1 MTTPNAPAAA
11 DDDPLSRRATA
22 LSRFARRLLAAEPDL
37 LPAASLARPFTADEM
52 RARLAG
58 ANVGGDAAL
67 QRALRD
73 LRKRVILRVIARDL
87 GGVATLDE
95 VMTTVTALAD
105 IAIAAAVAHLEREF
119 AAQYGEP
126 LAAEGGPAQHLHV
139 VAMGKLGG
147 RELNVS
153 SDIDLVFVYPEDGET
168 GGARKLSNHE
178 YFIRFSRRLIAL
190 LNEMTADGYVFRVD
204 MRLRPLGGDGPLAV
218 SFGMLENYFITQGRE
233 WERYAWIKARVVCG
247 DRAQELADL
256 ARPFVFRRHL
266 DYSAFESMRGLHQE
280 IRREVERRDI
290 LDNIKLGPG
299 GIREIEF
306 IVQLFQ
312 LVRGG
317 HDVMLRQPPTL
328 AVLPLLAERQ
338 LLPAAAVQDLREAY
352 VFLRDLEH
360 RLQYLDDKQTQTLP
374 TLAED
379 QALIAAAMNFTNFD
393 ELRAELERHR
403 GNVTSQFESIFA
415 TSENTAHPLAAL
427 WHGDNPEESLTV
439 LRGLGYA
446 NPQRAL
452 ERIGA
457 LRDSSRVRQM
467 PQASQAR
474 MEQLVPQVIATVAK
488 LARPDPTLAR
498 MLNLLESISRRA
510 AYLAL
515 LLQYP
520 QTIERG
526 ARLASASPWAAEYL
540 ARYPI
545 LLDEL
550 LDERTLHAPPVWAQL
565 KTLLRT
571 RLDEAADD
579 SERQMDALRHFKHA
593 QTLHLLAQDL
603 AGELALEKLSDHLS
617 DLADLILEE
626 ALRIVWQGLRT
637 RHREQ
642 PRFAIIAYGKLGGK
656 ELGYASDLDMIFLYD
671 DAAPEAPENY
681 ARLAQRINH
690 WLTSMTAAGI
700 LYETDL
706 RLRPDGAS
714 GMLVSPVAGFA
725 DYQREHAW
733 VWEHQALTRARGV
746 AGDAGIAQSFDHI
759 RGEVLRRRRVLPALR
774 EEVVTMRNKM
784 LAAHPNASGLFDI
797 KHDHGGLIDVEFIV
811 QYLVLGHSHQ
821 HAELVANVGNLALL
835 KLAARLGLIAADD
848 ALAVHDAYRRFRQLQ
863 HALRLQGDKYA
874 RVEARTLAREISA
887 VKKLWSG
894 VLGAAPPAGQ

>member
-1 MTTPNAPAAA
+1 MTTPNARTAAG
-11 DDDPLSRRATA
+11 DDPLIARASL
-22 LSRFARRLLAAEPDL
+22 LSRFARRLLAAAPDL
-37 LPAASLARPFTADEM
+37 LPVAELVRPFTVDEM
-52 RARLAG
+52 RARLA
-58 ANVGGDAAL
+58 AMPADSDAAL
-67 QRALRD
+67 MQALRD

-95 VMTTVTALAD
+95 VVTTVTALAD
-105 IAIAAAVAHLEREF
+105 IAIVTSVAHLEREF
-119 AAQYGEP
+119 ALQYGEP
-126 LAAEGGPAQHLHV
+126 AAEGGGPVQHLHV

-147 RELNVS
+147 AELNVS
-153 SDIDLVFVYPEDGET
+153 SDIDLVFVYPDDGET
-168 GGARKLSNHE
+168 RGARTLSNHE
-178 YFIRFSRRLIAL
+178 FFIRFARRLIAL

-204 MRLRPLGGDGPLAV
+204 MRLRPLGSDGPLAV

-280 IRREVERRDI
+280 VRREVERRDI

-317 HDVMLRQPPTL
+317 HDALLRQPPTL
-328 AVLPLLAERQ
+328 TVLPLLEERN

-352 VFLRDLEH
+352 VFLRNLEH

-374 TLAED
+374 TTEED
-379 QALIAAAMNFTNFD
+379 QALIATAMNYPDFD
-393 ELRAELERHR
+393 ALRAELDRHR
-403 GNVTSQFESIFA
+403 GNVTRQFENIFA
-415 TSENTAHPLAAL
+415 TAENDAHPLAAL
-427 WHGDNPEESLTV
+427 WHGGGTVEPLTV
-439 LRGLGYA
+439 LRDLGYSD
-446 NPQRAL
+446 PQRAL
-452 ERIGA
+452 ERIAA

-467 PQASQAR
+467 PQASQTR

-488 LARPDPTLAR
+488 LPHPDATLER
-498 MLNLLESISRRA
+498 MLTLLESISRRE

-526 ARLASASPWAAEYL
+526 ARLASASPWAAQYL

-550 LDERTLHAPPVWAQL
+550 LDARTLHAPPVWAAL
-565 KTLLRT
+565 KTQLRT

-603 AGELALEKLSDHLS
+603 AGELPLEKLSDHLS
-617 DLADLILEE
+617 YLADLILAEVM
-626 ALRIVWQGLRT
+626 RIVWHGLRT
-637 RHREQ
+637 RHRDE
-642 PRFAIIAYGKLGGK
+642 PRFAIVAYGKLGGK
-656 ELGYASDLDMIFLYD
+656 ELGYASDLDIIFLYD

-690 WLTSMTAAGI
+690 WLTSMTAAGT

-714 GMLVSPVAGFA
+714 GLLVSSLEGFT
-725 DYQREHAW
+725 DYQRAHAW
-733 VWEHQALTRARGV
+733 VWEHQALTRARCV
-746 AGDAGIAQSFDHI
+746 AGDAGIARSCDDI
-759 RGEVLRRRRVLPALR
+759 RGEVLRRPRELPALR
-774 EEVVTMRNKM
+774 DEVAAMRNQM
-784 LAAHPNASGLFDI
+784 LAAHPNTSGLFDI
-797 KHDHGGLIDVEFIV
+797 KHDRGGLIDVEFIV
-811 QYLVLGHSHQ
+811 QYLVLGHAHR
-821 HAELVANVGNLALL
+821 HAELLGNIGNLALL
-835 KLAARLGLIAADD
+835 KLAARLGLISSED
-848 ALAVHDAYRRFRQLQ
+848 ALAVHDAYRYFRQLQ

-874 RVEARTLAREISA
+874 RVEARTLAPEIAA

-894 VLGAAPPAGQ
+894 VLGTAPAGKS